1 MEVSGDSVFVLKQK
15 LHSLYIQPHLQDKQT
30 SVLPAGLLTLLL
42 NAASFQLEGSGM
54 KW

>member
-30 SVLPAGLLTLLL
+30 SVLPAGLLTLL